1 VEYVRSDWSMDSP
14 IIISIGLGIGVPLVG
29 YFIGYGMLKARSNG
43 YGTELKRLNECKAEK
58 DVVAAEFRSVNDKLD
73 LILDM
78 MREDK

>member
-1 VEYVRSDWSMDSP
+1 MDSP

-43 YGTELKRLNECKAEK
+43 YGSELKRLNECKAEK

-73 LILDM
+73 LILGM
-78 MREDK
+78 MREAK

>member
-1 VEYVRSDWSMDSP
+1 MDSP